1 MANLSQRSS
10 RTFWPST
17 TALPMRLVEAANRE
31 VEAANREVEATH
43 PAAGV
48 TEALSE

>member
-1 MANLSQRSS
+1 MAR
-10 RTFWPST
+10 
-17 TALPMRLVEAANRE
+17 PMRLVEAANRE
-31 VEAANREVEATH
+31 AEATH